1 MINCEFE
8 DGGKVSLRHAVV
20 NSLVLKDNKIL
31 LVKRSAKLLE
41 GGKWGLAGGFMDR
54 DETLK
59 EAAER
64 EIFEETGWRVK
75 NIQLLTI
82 IDKPSSQREDRQNI
96 SFVYFCTATEKTGE
110 ADWESD
116 EQKWFPLTEL
126 PAKESIAFDH
136 AECIDLYMNYLSN
149 DLSLPVTA

>member
-20 NSLVLKDNKIL
+20 NSLVLKDGKIL
-31 LVKRSAKLLE
+31 MVKRSLKLLE
-41 GGKWGLAGGFMDR
+41 GGKWGLAGGFADR

-64 EIFEETGWRVK
+64 EILEETGWRVK
-75 NIQLLTI
+75 DLQLLTI
-82 IDKPSSQREDRQNI
+82 IDNPVSQREDRQNI
-96 SFVYFCTATEKTGE
+96 SFVYFCTAVEQTGE

-116 EQKWFPLTEL
+116 EQKWFSLTDL
-126 PAKESIAFDH
+126 PSKDTIAFDH
-136 AECIDLYMNYLSN
+136 ADCIELYQNYLAN
-149 DLSLPVTA
+149 NLSLPVTN